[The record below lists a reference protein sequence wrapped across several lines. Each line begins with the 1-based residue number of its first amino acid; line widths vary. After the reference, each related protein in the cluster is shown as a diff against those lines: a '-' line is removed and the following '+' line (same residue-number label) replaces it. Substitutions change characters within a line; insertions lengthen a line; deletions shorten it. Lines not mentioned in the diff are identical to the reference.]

1 MNINIE
7 TTIQTLNASG
17 EFHPTTINGLPGM
30 TSLEIAEAT
39 GKNHKHVL
47 REIRKMLS
55 DVGPLLD
62 RPHYAETSYRDAQG
76 KSQPLIVFDKELTF
90 TVLTG
95 YNASLRLLVNRRWL
109 ELEGA
114 GFARM
119 SVQAALVELVERE
132 KDIRADVFAQMKRR
146 HPRILTEAEKE
157 AERYKRQADRQ
168 RNKTIKEGG
177 WKFVADGG

>member
-1 MNINIE
+1 MSINIE

-47 REIRKMLS
+47 RGIRKMLS

-62 RPHYAETSYRDAQG
+62 RPQYAETSYRDAQG
-76 KSQPLIVFDKELTF
+76 KSQPLIVLDKELTF

-114 GFARM
+114 GFARV
-119 SVQAALVELVERE
+119 SVQAAVVELVERE